1 MPVAEL
7 VSDAGVTGLQE
18 AALREAAARGLPPYG
33 LGNLGPPPLMPGAHP
48 ADAYRL
54 AAAGAMF
61 PPGSRERLEWELDR
75 EKRERDARERELR
88 ERSLR
93 ELERQEKMK
102 RELEMK
108 PPGEQLEQPARS
120 IVARYLASPLAEVTA
135 LPASEH
141 GAKKDLIT
149 PCHNI
154 FIVF

>member
-1 MPVAEL
+1 
-7 VSDAGVTGLQE
+7 
-18 AALREAAARGLPPYG
+18 
-33 LGNLGPPPLMPGAHP
+33 MPGAHP

-108 PPGEQLEQPARS
+108 PPGEQLELP
-120 IVARYLASPLAEVTA
+120 ASPLDRRKISRLAT
-135 LPASEH
+135 
-141 GAKKDLIT
+141 G
-149 PCHNI
+149 
-154 FIVF
+154 